1 MAHAATGR
9 CRALIRV
16 TGPNAAAGGWL
27 GLDNAAV
34 LVAGAGGIGRALIEG
49 FAEAGAR
56 VVAVDGDAGRVRSA
70 VDELELER
78 RGGAGI
84 VGDLR
89 DPERSRA
96 VVAEAYERLGRLDVF
111 IHAVGVNDRRPILD
125 YSDDDWRTFIDVN
138 LNSAFW
144 LGQAAGKIMCEQGSG
159 RQIYFSSVAGSLA
172 HKHHG
177 PYAAS
182 KGGINQMM
190 RVMANEWATSGVTV
204 NALAPGYIET
214 PLTAEH
220 LKKPGVRPALEALV
234 PAGRLGVVGDVVG
247 PALFLASRHAAFI
260 TGHIMYVDGGRT
272 LI

>member
-1 MAHAATGR
+1 V
-9 CRALIRV
+9 RV
-16 TGPNAAAGGWL
+16 SRSLESLVAPNAAAGVWL

-34 LVAGAGGIGRALIEG
+34 LIAGAGGIGRALIEG
-49 FAEAGAR
+49 FVDVGAR
-56 VVAVDGDAGRVRSA
+56 VVTVDSNAARVSSA
-70 VDELELER
+70 VKELELER
-78 RGGAGI
+78 RGGAGL

-89 DPERSRA
+89 DPDRSRA
-96 VVAEAYERLGRLDVF
+96 VVAEAAERLGSIDIF
-111 IHAVGVNDRRPILD
+111 IHALGMNDRKPIVD
-125 YSDDDWRTFIDVN
+125 YTDDEWRLFIDVN

-144 LGQAAGKIMCEQGSG
+144 LGQAAGKLMCAQGRG

-172 HKHHG
+172 HEHHG
-177 PYAAS
+177 PYATT

-190 RVMANEWATSGVTV
+190 RVMANEWAMSGVTV

-234 PAGRLGVVGDVVG
+234 PAGRLGVVDDVVG
-247 PALFLASRHAAFI
+247 PALFLASRHAAFV
-260 TGHIMYVDGGRT
+260 TGQILFVDGGRT

>member
-1 MAHAATGR
+1 
-9 CRALIRV
+9 
-16 TGPNAAAGGWL
+16 
-27 GLDNAAV
+27 
-34 LVAGAGGIGRALIEG
+34 LIEG
-49 FAEAGAR
+49 FADVGAR
-56 VVAVDGDAGRVRSA
+56 VVAVDGDAERVRAA
-70 VDELELER
+70 VEELDLER
-78 RGGAGI
+78 RGGAGL

-89 DPERSRA
+89 DPDRSRNI
-96 VVAEAYERLGRLDVF
+96 VAEAHERLGSLDVF
-111 IHAVGVNDRRPILD
+111 VHAIGMNDRRPILD
-125 YSDDDWRTFIDVN
+125 YSAEDWRTFIEVN

-144 LGQAAGKIMCEQGSG
+144 LGQAAGKIMCAQGRG

-177 PYAAS
+177 PYAAT

-234 PAGRLGVVGDVVG
+234 PAGRLGAVGDVVG
-247 PALFLASRHAAFI
+247 PALFLASRHAAFV

>member
-1 MAHAATGR
+1 
-9 CRALIRV
+9 V
-16 TGPNAAAGGWL
+16 NAAAGVWL

-34 LVAGAGGIGRALIEG
+34 LIAGAGGIGRALIEG
-49 FAEAGAR
+49 FSDVGAR
-56 VVAVDGDAGRVRSA
+56 VVAVDGDAGRVRA
-70 VDELELER
+70 ANDELDLER
-78 RGGAGI
+78 RGGGGI

-89 DPERSRA
+89 DPERARA
-96 VVAEAYERLGRLDVF
+96 VVAEAAKVLGGLDVF
-111 IHAVGVNDRRPILD
+111 IHAIGINDRKPILD
-125 YSDDDWRTFIDVN
+125 YTDNEWRGFVDVN

-144 LGQAAGKIMCEQGSG
+144 LGQAAGKIMCAQGRG

-177 PYAAS
+177 PYAAT
-182 KGGINQMM
+182 KGAINQML

-220 LKKPGVRPALEALV
+220 LKKPGIRSGLEALV

-247 PALFLASRHAAFI
+247 PALFLASRHAAFV
-260 TGHIMYVDGGRT
+260 TGHILYVDGGRT

>member
-1 MAHAATGR
+1 MQ
-9 CRALIRV
+9 V
-16 TGPNAAAGGWL
+16 NAGWL
-27 GLDNAAV
+27 GLENAAV
-34 LVAGAGGIGRALIEG
+34 LIAGAGGIGGALIAG
-49 FAEAGAR
+49 FAGAGAR
-56 VVAVDGDAGRVRSA
+56 VVAVDGDAGRVRA
-70 VDELELER
+70 VTDELDLER
-78 RGGAGI
+78 SGGAGI
-84 VGDLR
+84 TADLR
-89 DPERSRA
+89 DPERARA
-96 VVAEAYERLGRLDVF
+96 VVAEAHDRLGRLDVF
-111 IHAVGVNDRRPILD
+111 VHAIGINDRRPILD
-125 YSDDDWRTFIDVN
+125 YSDDDWRAFMDVN

-144 LGQAAGKIMCEQGSG
+144 LGQAAGKIMCAQGNG
-159 RQIYFSSVAGSLA
+159 RLIFFSSVAGSLA

-190 RVMANEWATSGVTV
+190 RVMANEWAAEGVTV

-220 LKKPGVRPALEALV
+220 LRKPGVRPALEALV
-234 PAGRLGVVGDVVG
+234 PAGRLGVVDDVVG

>member
-1 MAHAATGR
+1 MEMSVA
-9 CRALIRV
+9 
-16 TGPNAAAGGWL
+16 PNAAAGAWL

-34 LVAGAGGIGRALIEG
+34 LVAGVGGIGRALIEG
-49 FAEAGAR
+49 FSDVGAR
-56 VVAVDGDAGRVRSA
+56 VFALDNNAGRVSSA
-70 VDELELER
+70 IADLDLER
-78 RGGAGI
+78 RGGGGLTA
-84 VGDLR
+84 DLR
-89 DPERSRA
+89 DPERSRSA
-96 VVAEAYERLGRLDVF
+96 VAAAVERLGAIDVF
-111 IHAVGVNDRRPILD
+111 IHAIGINVRKPIVD
-125 YSDDDWRTFIDVN
+125 YTDDEWRLFMDVN

-144 LGQAAGKIMCEQGSG
+144 LGQATGKRMCAQGHG
-159 RQIYFSSVAGSLA
+159 RQIYLSSVAGLLA

-220 LKKPGVRPALEALV
+220 LKKPGIRPALEALV

-247 PALFLASRHAAFI
+247 PALFLASRHAAFV
-260 TGHIMYVDGGRT
+260 TGQIMYVDGGRT

>member
-1 MAHAATGR
+1 MTG
-9 CRALIRV
+9 V
-16 TGPNAAAGGWL
+16 PNTAAGAWL

-34 LVAGAGGIGRALIEG
+34 LIAGAGGIGRALIEG
-49 FAEAGAR
+49 FTDVGAR
-56 VVAVDGDAGRVRSA
+56 VIAVDNDESRVRSA
-70 VDELELER
+70 CEELDLER
-78 RGGAGI
+78 RGGGGI

-96 VVAEAYERLGRLDVF
+96 VVAEAAERLGKLDVF
-111 IHAVGVNDRRPILD
+111 VHALGMNDRKPILE
-125 YSDDDWRTFIDVN
+125 YSDEEWRRFIDVN

-144 LGQAAGKIMCEQGSG
+144 LGQAAGKVMVSQGSG
-159 RQIYFSSVAGSLA
+159 RQIYFSSVAGLLA

-177 PYAAS
+177 PYAAT

-220 LKKPGVRPALEALV
+220 LKKPGIRPALEALV
-234 PAGRLGVVGDVVG
+234 PAGRLGVVDDVVG
-247 PALFLASRHAAFI
+247 PVLFLASRHAAFI